1 MDAIY
6 FNPHGAEMP
15 ADVPAQITH
24 LKELTLLL

>member
-6 FNPHGAEMP
+6 FNPFNAEKP
-15 ADVPAQITH
+15 DDVPVQIAH